1 MVAKGGVT
9 EDKSGIEPC
18 LRPPCPVIC
27 AKSPAFRVHGFQL
40 KTGLRVQR
48 LEFTE
53 CSAYPRGF
61 GSQPRI
67 HACTRVCA
75 RASARMQACAHA
87 HMPHLRAHASPRAL
101 MREAVADASTSLA
114 TTFW

>member
-67 HACTRVCA
+67 HARECVRVRLRACRHVRTRTCLTY
-75 RASARMQACAHA
+75 A
-87 HMPHLRAHASPRAL
+87 HMPHLGP
-101 MREAVADASTSLA
+101 
-114 TTFW
+114 